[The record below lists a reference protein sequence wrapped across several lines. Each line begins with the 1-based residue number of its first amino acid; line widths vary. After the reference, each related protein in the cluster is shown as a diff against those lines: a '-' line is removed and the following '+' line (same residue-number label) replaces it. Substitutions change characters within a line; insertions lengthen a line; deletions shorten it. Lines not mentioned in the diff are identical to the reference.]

1 VNVLG
6 EGGEQRAAGTS
17 QYDYLETYLVNCS
30 LAFVLEQ
37 DRLEHEYWKK
47 KTGRPPGTS
56 KAPSPGAAQ
65 AQVEPKPWFLHLSLA
80 SPHPPNTVPTE
91 WPLRYAPETSGSIS
105 SSSFSN
111 DNALPLVDFEDGDFE
126 ALPLQTQQLQGMVPP
141 TMSSFLGS
149 NSLGSN
155 NDNNN
160 KSTTSSR
167 GYRGLSPSELWHTAS
182 RAFPLHLKGAPQGGP
197 QGGLD
202 ASSVR
207 HGRQQY
213 YNQAAFVDDQI
224 GRLLAMLDDL
234 GLGQQGSSNNNQFKR
249 YHHQRDRR
257 SLLVIFTS
265 DHGALL
271 HDHGVRRSIKLLIT
285 AVIFLY
291 VQWSMRFCRRRA
303 ICYQKDELSSMI
315 LAIISLFTFL
325 FVLIYSGA

>member
-1 VNVLG
+1 MPTGFTHVNVLG

-37 DRLEHEYWKK
+37 DRLEHDFWMKK
-47 KTGRPPGTS
+47 NQESAQGKSGRNSFSGT
-56 KAPSPGAAQ
+56 AQ
-65 AQVEPKPWFLHLSLA
+65 AKEGQGTAPKPWFLHLSLA

-91 WPLRYAPETSGSIS
+91 WPLRYPAEPTHGS
-105 SSSFSN
+105 SSSSLSN
-111 DNALPLVDFEDGDFE
+111 KNALPLVDFEAGDFE

-141 TMSSFLGS
+141 TLSSNHLRSSTSG
-149 NSLGSN
+149 

-160 KSTTSSR
+160 NNSSTSR
-167 GYRGLSPSELWHTAS
+167 SGSHDNRGLSPSEHWHTAS
-182 RAFPLHLKGAPQGGP
+182 RAFPLHLKGGP

-202 ASSVR
+202 AASVR

-224 GRLLAMLDDL
+224 GRLLALLDEL
-234 GLGQQGSSNNNQFKR
+234 GLGQQGSSSTNNHIYRTYQ
-249 YHHQRDRR
+249 RR

-271 HDHGVRRSIKLLIT
+271 HDHGVN
-285 AVIFLY
+285 
-291 VQWSMRFCRRRA
+291 
-303 ICYQKDELSSMI
+303 SSSSPNAM
-315 LAIISLFTFL
+315 LCDFN
-325 FVLIYSGA
+325 